1 MKFNE
6 FREPFYIVW
15 NLISICMVL
24 FLVVLFVLD
33 SSLLLVAAPICPSK
47 LKGTECM
54 LCGMTRAFLKIKE
67 GDFSLAYQFNRG
79 SIILFSLIVVNSI
92 IFISEKIIN
101 HKKL

>member
-1 MKFNE
+1 
-6 FREPFYIVW
+6 
-15 NLISICMVL
+15 
-24 FLVVLFVLD
+24 
-33 SSLLLVAAPICPSK
+33 
-47 LKGTECM
+47 M

-67 GDFSLAYQFNRG
+67 GDFALAHQFNRG